1 MAEILHH
8 LLSMKPYKKW
18 DILHINWCRILFH
31 QPYLKDLNINWTLL
45 SFGTWF
51 MAFHLQGILPY
62 APSRNAKGKNTLEE
76 HKQKTN
82 NTLWEH
88 LIWTKKTQK
97 PLNTQENNKKNTTL
111 KKKTTTVLVTIYFWF
126 LVLLRCSRSLKF
138 FLLFSPRFFGLD
150 QRFSNFAPI
159 LLPPNRT
166 VPFSCSKLE
175 WLYLLNGR
183 TSVASRLFTLW
194 SLVHSNPDKTVSR
207 PNSRI
212 LCAKKNVSAC
222 VKEDMLKKH
231 DAWQTPEQKMQ
242 QPKAACYNTNY
253 FKSNLHQPTLWIRL
267 CAFKTFQ
274 SHLYPRS
281 TDEKFRKLHPW
292 NVLKKNL
299 CLKMQK
305 SFPLSNNFQLGWY
318 LQRQRLKMRTWF
330 SKKDTDT
337 QSKREL

>member
-1 MAEILHH
+1 MRT
-8 LLSMKPYKKW
+8 S
-18 DILHINWCRILFH
+18 
-31 QPYLKDLNINWTLL
+31 DLN
-45 SFGTWF
+45 
-51 MAFHLQGILPY
+51 
-62 APSRNAKGKNTLEE
+62 
-76 HKQKTN
+76 
-82 NTLWEH
+82 
-88 LIWTKKTQK
+88 
-97 PLNTQENNKKNTTL
+97 QENTKTSEHPRKQQKKHNIE
-111 KKKTTTVLVTIYFWF
+111 KKTTTVLVTIYFWF

-166 VPFSCSKLE
+166 VPFLCSKLE

-253 FKSNLHQPTLWIRL
+253 FKNAICTSQLFGSDSVPLKPFKVICIHVAQMKNSGNYTREMFSRRI
-267 CAFKTFQ
+267 CAWKCKQ
-274 SHLYPRS
+274 VSH
-281 TDEKFRKLHPW
+281 
-292 NVLKKNL
+292 
-299 CLKMQK
+299 
-305 SFPLSNNFQLGWY
+305 
-318 LQRQRLKMRTWF
+318 
-330 SKKDTDT
+330 
-337 QSKREL
+337 